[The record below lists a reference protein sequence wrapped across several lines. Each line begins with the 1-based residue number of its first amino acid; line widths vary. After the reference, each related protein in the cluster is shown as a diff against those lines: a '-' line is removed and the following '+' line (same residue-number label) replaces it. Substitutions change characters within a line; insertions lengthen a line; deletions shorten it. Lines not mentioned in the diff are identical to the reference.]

1 MVLTSYKDFKEN
13 KMQSQMNFRQ
23 INSTAKQL
31 GMNACVW
38 LAINSLGHS
47 DRTPEGYFSSGS
59 REGSGYA

>member
-1 MVLTSYKDFKEN
+1 
-13 KMQSQMNFRQ
+13 MQSQMNFRQ

-31 GMNACVW
+31 GVIACVW